1 MTLILR
7 AMVKE
12 EEEEEEEEEGMT
24 QSDLFRT
31 VRDNLRKTRMYTQ
44 TRI

>member
-1 MTLILR
+1 M
-7 AMVKE
+7 AKE
-12 EEEEEEEEEGMT
+12 EEEEEEEIT

-44 TRI
+44 TTV